1 MTKDEFIGRIDN
13 IISDP
18 ENLTSNLAQLRTD
31 VCADYDTLTAVT
43 LERDKGVEQIK
54 SLTEDNQK
62 LKDLS
67 LNLFLTKPQQSE
79 STEPKDEVD
88 TENETPPVE
97 TYGSLDD
104 LAKAFLGTE

>member
-1 MTKDEFIGRIDN
+1 MTKDEFIARIDN

-43 LERDKGVEQIK
+43 LERDKGAEQIK

-88 TENETPPVE
+88 TGNEPPPVE

>member
-1 MTKDEFIGRIDN
+1 MTKDEFIARIDD

-18 ENLTSNLAQLRTD
+18 DNLTANLAQLRTD
-31 VCADYDTLTAVT
+31 VCADYDALTAVT
-43 LERDKGVEQIK
+43 LERDKSTEQIK
-54 SLTEDNQK
+54 NLTADNQK

-67 LNLFLTKPQQSE
+67 LNLFLTKPQQ
-79 STEPKDEVD
+79 TETTEINDEVN

-104 LAKAFLGTE
+104 LTKAFLGAE

>member
-1 MTKDEFIGRIDN
+1 MTKDEFIGRIDT

-18 ENLTSNLAQLRTD
+18 DNLTENLAQLRMD
-31 VCADYDTLTAVT
+31 VCVDYDALTAIT

-54 SLTEDNQK
+54 NLTADNQK

-67 LNLFLTKPQQSE
+67 LNLFLTKPQQTE
-79 STEPKDEVD
+79 SIESKDEEN

-104 LAKAFLGTE
+104 LTKAFLGTE

>member
-1 MTKDEFIGRIDN
+1 MTKDEFIARIDN
-13 IISDP
+13 IISEPD
-18 ENLTSNLAQLRTD
+18 NLTANLAQLRTD

-43 LERDKGVEQIK
+43 LERDKGAEQIK

-79 STEPKDEVD
+79 STESKDEAD
-88 TENETPPVE
+88 TGNEPPPVE

>member
-18 ENLTSNLAQLRTD
+18 DNLTTNLAQLRTD
-31 VCADYDTLTAVT
+31 VCEDYDALTAVT
-43 LERDKGVEQIK
+43 IERDKHAETIET
-54 SLTEDNQK
+54 LTADNKK

-67 LNLFLTKPQQSE
+67 LNLFLSKPQV
-79 STEPKDEVD
+79 TEPND
-88 TENETPPVE
+88 PPAGPNSDPEPPAPE

-104 LAKAFLGTE
+104 LTKAFLGTE

>member
-18 ENLTSNLAQLRTD
+18 DNLTANLAQLRTD
-31 VCADYDTLTAVT
+31 VCADYDVLTAVT
-43 LERDKGVEQIK
+43 LERDRGAEQIK

-67 LNLFLTKPQQSE
+67 LNLFLTKPQSNEPTGSE
-79 STEPKDEVD
+79 GDPNPEPD
-88 TENETPPVE
+88 PPTVE

-104 LAKAFLGTE
+104 LTKAFLGTE